1 MARNYFNTWSEEE
14 VELFLAEHQL
24 GQMGT
29 IDDRGYPHVLPMWH
43 TVFEHR
49 LFISFRTAGKKKLAN
64 LKRNPKM
71 SYTVDAGDNVN
82 NYCGVM
88 LQGEAEFITDPGLLA
103 RYHDAWLYRHFSSPL
118 HPYYRMLTSVDRTVI
133 RLNPVK
139 VVSWD
144 QRLQDVEG

>member
-1 MARNYFNTWSEEE
+1 MARNYFNTWNEEE

-88 LQGEAEFITDPGLLA
+88 VQGEAEFITEPGLLA

-144 QRLQDVEG
+144 HRLQDVEG